1 MMQSLRSLGVML
13 HKGSRLVLG
22 YMKMEP

>member
-13 HKGSRLVLG
+13 HRGNRLVF
-22 YMKMEP
+22 